1 MISILVA
8 LLIVGVSFGLV
19 YPTAAIVYYKIA
31 SKGKMSL
38 KQILEEIGY

>member
-1 MISILVA
+1 MIWILVA
-8 LLIVGVSFGLV
+8 LLIVGVSFGFV
-19 YPTAAIVYYKIA
+19 YPVAAIAYYKIV